1 MAEYIDRAKTQAYLY
16 NNMMWYDEEGYIAED
31 SEKDKALWSLVN
43 GIPTAD
49 VIGRS
54 EYDKMVKSFKTMVE
68 MKNENLIAMR
78 DKYYTLEKE
87 YAELKVN
94 IKKAIEEIEQV
105 KSVMNEEIIEHDKK
119 DLITFIKG
127 INQCLIILKENI
139 GE

>member
-1 MAEYIDRAKTQAYLY
+1 MAEYIDRDLIE
-16 NNMMWYDEEGYIAED
+16 WYGCNFEEPSCENRECSGCSHAEC
-31 SEKDKALWSLVN
+31 SHSQVMQ
-43 GIPTAD
+43 IPTAD
-49 VIGRS
+49 VIERT
-54 EYDKMVKSFKTMVE
+54 EFEEMVKSFKAMVE
-68 MKNENLIAMR
+68 IKNENLIAMR

-119 DLITFIKG
+119 DLINFIKG